1 MHIRGW
7 AKVTPSTIGY
17 SSYLDPWPFDPEKAR
32 QLLAEAGYRTPTNPE
47 GKDFGKLIIN
57 TWTSS
62 SMPFVPEGA
71 QLGAD
76 IWRRE
81 LGIDVEVRIGDET
94 ALKKA
99 LKTGDLNGQI
109 MWRDDEA
116 RIAATRSM
124 RGDYGNPK
132 RKDLYH
138 NDPELYGVVNQAL
151 EVLDPE
157 ESLKAVSQLF
167 RRLRDESYVLGV
179 GYVNIPWAVGPRIAT
194 WQPWPLAF
202 YPSNLHGIVLK

>member
-1 MHIRGW
+1 
-7 AKVTPSTIGY
+7 
-17 SSYLDPWPFDPEKAR
+17 
-32 QLLAEAGYRTPTNPE
+32 
-47 GKDFGKLIIN
+47 
-57 TWTSS
+57 
-62 SMPFVPEGA
+62 
-71 QLGAD
+71 
-76 IWRRE
+76 
-81 LGIDVEVRIGDET
+81 
-94 ALKKA
+94 
-99 LKTGDLNGQI
+99 
-109 MWRDDEA
+109 
-116 RIAATRSM
+116 M